1 MAESATPRP
10 GLRGLTPQPPVM
22 RPMRL
27 LLSTLILVLLG
38 AAGSAADKEVP
49 PSFGGETTTQWRF
62 GVVVNARGGGV
73 TGIQA
78 TLPVPTDWPE
88 QTVKIVSEEK
98 SPTVRKIAYR
108 VLDGGVKQMLVT
120 IPRLKA
126 GEDARAVV
134 TFEVTKREII
144 EPGSKG
150 EFSIPAKMSRELQKY
165 LLPSPYIESKDPKFT
180 QIAPQILI
188 REERAWGQTEEI
200 YKFVRENVKYEFAE
214 EIRPA
219 IDALND
225 RKGDCEELSSIFIA
239 LCRASKIPAR
249 AVWVPGHCYPEFYLT
264 DAEGR
269 GHWFPCQ
276 AAGEAHDFGRM
287 KESRPILQKGDN
299 FRVPGEKE
307 PQRYVKQTLSATNAE
322 APPEVKFILEPVK
335 E

>member
-1 MAESATPRP
+1 
-10 GLRGLTPQPPVM
+10 M
-22 RPMRL
+22 RFL
-27 LLSTLILVLLG
+27 LLSLFAVAGTLGG
-38 AAGSAADKEVP
+38 AIVAAADKEAP
-49 PSFGGETTTQWRF
+49 PNLGDETTAQWRF
-62 GVVVNARGGGV
+62 GVVVNARGGSV
-73 TGIQA
+73 SGIQA

-88 QTVKIVSEEK
+88 QAVKIVAEEK

-126 GEDARAVV
+126 GEEARAIV
-134 TFEVTKREII
+134 TFEITKRQIL
-144 EPGSKG
+144 EPAGKDQ
-150 EFSIPAKMSRELQKY
+150 FAIPAKPSRELQKY

-200 YKFVRENVKYEFAE
+200 YKFVRDNVKYEFAE

-239 LCRASKIPAR
+239 ICRAGKIPAR

-276 AAGEAHDFGRM
+276 AAGEAHEFGQMNER
-287 KESRPILQKGDN
+287 RPILQKGDN

-322 APPEVKFILEPVK
+322 VPPEVKFVMEAVK
-335 E
+335 